1 MSIREELPVRDQR
14 KAVACGLA
22 AVALWATVGSA
33 FKLTLRHATP
43 VQLLFYAAL
52 MSAFL
57 LVMILACR
65 GEVGRLFAAP
75 AGSWQRAAL
84 LGLVNPFPR
93 ASSVKLAPSSA
104 RSRHAGQT
112 TIAIVQKLP
121 CVHTSNGLNWTVES
135 EVIS

>member
-75 AGSWQRAAL
+75 
-84 LGLVNPFPR
+84 FF
-93 ASSVKLAPSSA
+93 
-104 RSRHAGQT
+104 
-112 TIAIVQKLP
+112 
-121 CVHTSNGLNWTVES
+121 
-135 EVIS
+135 